1 MAAEI
6 RVDRITSRTGIN
18 TLSFTGTNGFALLT
32 NVGIGTTNIAD
43 KEASATNT
51 NKLNVGIITAREIYA
66 NSLNQ
71 ANVNIT
77 GIATVG
83 TALSLADNVKAQFG
97 TGGDLQI
104 YHNGTH
110 SFIQDEGTGNLYI
123 DANQLYVRNADT
135 DNVLLQTISSGAVQ
149 IKHDGTTKLATTS
162 TGIDVTGT
170 VAATQFSGG
179 GIGVGI
185 QSAGNLI
192 GYGVTTLNFVGSGN
206 TFAINGTTV
215 DVSIAG
221 GGGGGGVSEV
231 ATDVNSTSPTGVG
244 SFAVADYRSA
254 AIIAQ
259 VDQSGTYQVGRYLMI
274 HDGTTVTVVEEASVS
289 TGASQIAS
297 YDGAIVGTNAE
308 FRVTMVSSG
317 IATVT
322 TKIDTVTAYS

>member
-18 TLSFTGTNGFALLT
+18 TLSFTGDGFALLT

-104 YHNGTH
+104 YHNGT
-110 SFIQDEGTGNLYI
+110 NNYI
-123 DANQLYVRNADT
+123 DNTSDLYLRVNGSETAIYATANGKVALNYDGNNRFETTGQ
-135 DNVLLQTISSGAVQ
+135 GAVV
-149 IKHDGTTKLATTS
+149 
-162 TGIDVTGT
+162 TGILT
-170 VAATQFSGG
+170 ATQFSGG

-185 QSAGNLI
+185 QSAGSVI
-192 GYGVTTLNFVGSGN
+192 GYGVTTLNFIGAGN

-221 GGGGGGVSEV
+221 GGGGGVSELS
-231 ATDVNSTSPTGVG
+231 TDVNSTSPTGVG
-244 SFAVADYRSA
+244 SFAVATYRSA

>member
-1 MAAEI
+1 MFLLETSKNWKEKFRYIINAMNIEI
-6 RVDRITSRTGIN
+6 K
-18 TLSFTGTNGFALLT
+18 
-32 NVGIGTTNIAD
+32 NIHAIQSLV
-43 KEASATNT
+43 EHHSE
-51 NKLNVGIITAREIYA
+51 KLISISGR
-66 NSLNQ
+66 
-71 ANVNIT
+71 
-77 GIATVG
+77 
-83 TALSLADNVKAQFG
+83 ADNSKAKFG
-97 TGGDLQI
+97 TGDDLQI
-104 YHNGTH
+104 YHDSASGQSKIVENGP
-110 SFIQDEGTGNLYI
+110 SVLKIQGSDLRLTNSANTADYIQANDGAAVKLFYNGGSAKFETTDTG
-123 DANQLYVRNADT
+123 V
-135 DNVLLQTISSGAVQ
+135 S
-149 IKHDGTTKLATTS
+149 
-162 TGIDVTGT
+162 VTGGV
-170 VAATQFSGG
+170 VATGVVTAAQFSGG

-185 QSAGNLI
+185 QSGGNLI

-221 GGGGGGVSEV
+221 GGGGGVSEV
-231 ATDVNSTSPTGVG
+231 STDVNSTSPTGVG
-244 SFAVADYRSA
+244 SFAVATYRSA

>member
-18 TLSFTGTNGFALLT
+18 TLSFTGDGFALLT
-32 NVGIGTTNIAD
+32 NVGIGTTNVD
-43 KEASATNT
+43 GKEASATNT

-66 NSLNQ
+66 DSLNQ

-104 YHNGTH
+104 YHDGSN
-110 SFIQDEGTGNLYI
+110 SYIVDQGTGDINI
-123 DANQLYVRNADT
+123 HGTTVRMRNAA
-135 DNVLLQTISSGAVQ
+135 G
-149 IKHDGTTKLATTS
+149 TKLMFRAIEGNQVTLYHNNSNKFETTAHGVKV
-162 TGIDVTGT
+162 TGILT
-170 VAATQFSGG
+170 ATQFSGG

-185 QSAGNLI
+185 QSAGSVI
-192 GYGVTTLNFVGSGN
+192 GYGVTTLNFIGAGN

-231 ATDVNSTSPTGVG
+231 STDVNSTSPTGVG